1 MIHTG
6 KIMVGISLILLS
18 IAMMVSPSAAVGQA
32 GNDCTFT
39 VTAHMTGDD
48 ALHGKGTGST
58 GGNCPPPVP
67 MPHTRTNV

>member
-18 IAMMVSPSAAVGQA
+18 IAMMVSPSAASGPA
-32 GNDCTFT
+32 GSDCTFP

-48 ALHGKGTGST
+48 TLHGQGTGT
-58 GGNCPPPVP
+58 AAVDCPSSVP